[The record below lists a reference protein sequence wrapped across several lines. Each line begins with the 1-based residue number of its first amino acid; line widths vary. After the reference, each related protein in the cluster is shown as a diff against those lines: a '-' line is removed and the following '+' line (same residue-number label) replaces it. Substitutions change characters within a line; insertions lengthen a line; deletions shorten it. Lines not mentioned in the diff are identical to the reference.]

1 MTTSDQEDQDE
12 RRRVLIN
19 DARVREQSQ
28 SRNGDTGTY
37 LSHTHSE
44 VGGRFALTEHQT
56 ITGVVSPSP
65 PPLPANSP
73 WHGRDPVPD
82 EPPLGHRIDAMPEL
96 KSSTASASNSS
107 TLAKVSAMMAWIGRP
122 LGQRWRTVAPSRSR
136 YSGTS
141 LSSETGGGSSSY
153 RRGRYLSSSSVTA
166 LSNRG
171 RASLCGTM
179 AYASGIR

>member
-1 MTTSDQEDQDE
+1 MTTYDPEDQAE

-19 DARVREQSQ
+19 DARVREQ

-73 WHGRDPVPD
+73 WHGPDPVPD
-82 EPPLGHRIDAMPEL
+82 EPPLGYRIDAMPEL
-96 KSSTASASNSS
+96 ESPTGVPP
-107 TLAKVSAMMAWIGRP
+107 VSPPVATDDPAD
-122 LGQRWRTVAPSRSR
+122 APS
-136 YSGTS
+136 
-141 LSSETGGGSSSY
+141 GGSSPASY
-153 RRGRYLSSSSVTA
+153 GGLVSERAGSSPLSQKDEDQ
-166 LSNRG
+166 
-171 RASLCGTM
+171 
-179 AYASGIR
+179 